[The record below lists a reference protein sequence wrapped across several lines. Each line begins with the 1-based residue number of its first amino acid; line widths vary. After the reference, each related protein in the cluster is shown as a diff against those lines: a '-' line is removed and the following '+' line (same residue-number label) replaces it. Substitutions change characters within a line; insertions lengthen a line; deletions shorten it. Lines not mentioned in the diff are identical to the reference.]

1 MRNMCR
7 SIQRINT
14 VQVRH

>member
-1 MRNMCR
+1 MCR